1 MISTNASDATNSFY
15 AGSLSGGWQTQYTP
29 LSKASTTVGL
39 SVCHYGV
46 ATTAGSCGTVAS
58 TSYNPGNICGTGLGI
73 YTGTSAC
80 NAVYVAVDSVACGP
94 SDSGGAWFY
103 VSGSHYQ
110 PAGIHK
116 AGNTAS
122 GRCVYSTIDDIAGSP
137 LNLSIL

>member
-1 MISTNASDATNSFY
+1 MISTTASDAAGSFY
-15 AGSLSGGWQTQYTP
+15 AGSLTGGWQTQGPP

-46 ATTAGSCGTVAS
+46 ATLTGSCGTVAT

-94 SDSGGAWFY
+94 SDSGGPWFY
-103 VSGSHYQ
+103 FSGTNYQ
-110 PAGIHK
+110 PIGVHK
-116 AGNTAS
+116 AGNTSS
-122 GRCVYSTIDDIAGSP
+122 GRCVYSTIDDIFGSP